1 MAVSEKTT
9 LRHNRWKRQILDII
23 RRVPNASRIVVKRM
37 TGLSMDSSLALVDA
51 LLQEGLIVATG
62 KKDNRRAG
70 RKATI
75 LKIHGDGCYF
85 IGIRFN
91 ASRIAGVCI
100 NFERNVVCT
109 CESELSGGLDA
120 KDIVQRVGDCIDE
133 LLEQLGERRTRLL
146 GIGIGAPGIIDLSR
160 GIITRY
166 VHIPGWESI
175 PLRELIQERFE
186 TPTYLEHGVKCTAR
200 AVMAM
205 PEHASSD
212 TLLFLQM
219 GRGINM
225 CVVVNGRILS
235 GANYLSGE
243 VGHMHVEGNECACE
257 CGRTGC
263 LETLAASGAICNA
276 ARRSLLMEGHGFSI
290 LQQLLD
296 SGHPLTLQTICTA
309 ADRGCKGCNKLLEQ
323 AGQAVGCMLASS
335 IMIINPQEVILS
347 GHLCTSQTF
356 CTVVRETLTLRC
368 MTESLAAA
376 ALTFMP
382 ADAQLDALGA
392 AELPFQKEFGVEETG
407 DPVQKALQ
415 ASL

>member
-1 MAVSEKTT
+1 
-9 LRHNRWKRQILDII
+9 
-23 RRVPNASRIVVKRM
+23 
-37 TGLSMDSSLALVDA
+37 
-51 LLQEGLIVATG
+51 
-62 KKDNRRAG
+62 
-70 RKATI
+70 
-75 LKIHGDGCYF
+75 
-85 IGIRFN
+85 
-91 ASRIAGVCI
+91 
-100 NFERNVVCT
+100 
-109 CESELSGGLDA
+109 
-120 KDIVQRVGDCIDE
+120 
-133 LLEQLGERRTRLL
+133 
-146 GIGIGAPGIIDLSR
+146 
-160 GIITRY
+160 
-166 VHIPGWESI
+166 
-175 PLRELIQERFE
+175 
-186 TPTYLEHGVKCTAR
+186 
-200 AVMAM
+200 
-205 PEHASSD
+205 
-212 TLLFLQM
+212 
-219 GRGINM
+219 
-225 CVVVNGRILS
+225 
-235 GANYLSGE
+235 
-243 VGHMHVEGNECACE
+243 MHVEGNECACE

-323 AGQAVGCMLASS
+323 AGQAVAVFCPHPYDHH
-335 IMIINPQEVILS
+335 PQEVILS